1 MEPLAVDDAIFSA
14 ESYKLDIPTL
24 DGHRATQLDIRFS
37 GSGSLDRTSE
47 DDLALLEAMRIG
59 APVRLIVTGEISAK
73 AFRLGTGND
82 AEFSY
87 SCTVRVASVD
97 AARLPKSCDDELN
110 GRGLSP
116 QPPNERGARSPAGR
130 HHHEPDPAEW
140 NRLCHLFSRR
150 VAWGS
155 TGIPLLVRHALHLL
169 CSPRSRV
176 HVVPA
181 GQEVPT

>member
-37 GSGSLDRTSE
+37 GSGS
-47 DDLALLEAMRIG
+47 
-59 APVRLIVTGEISAK
+59 
-73 AFRLGTGND
+73 
-82 AEFSY
+82 
-87 SCTVRVASVD
+87 SVD